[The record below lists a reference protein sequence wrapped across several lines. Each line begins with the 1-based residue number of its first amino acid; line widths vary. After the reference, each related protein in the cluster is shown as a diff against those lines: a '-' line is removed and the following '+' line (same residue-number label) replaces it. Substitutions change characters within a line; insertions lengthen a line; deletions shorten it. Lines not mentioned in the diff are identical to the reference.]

1 MLATR
6 FLSSR
11 LGSLVAWFSIECVGS
26 PCYNWSRVYS
36 DSRRILGLE
45 SIELARK
52 AVDIAS
58 DKLASNILLLDIRPV
73 SILADYFVI
82 STATSERQT
91 KAIVD
96 DLLQELHKDG
106 IDPLHQEGTS
116 DSGWVLIDFGPVIVH
131 IFSPEERAYYAIEKL
146 WKDAVTVLHLM

>member
-1 MLATR
+1 M
-6 FLSSR
+6 
-11 LGSLVAWFSIECVGS
+11 
-26 PCYNWSRVYS
+26 
-36 DSRRILGLE
+36 
-45 SIELARK
+45 
-52 AVDIAS
+52 
-58 DKLASNILLLDIRPV
+58 

-106 IDPLHQEGTS
+106 IDPLHQEGAT
-116 DSGWVLIDFGPVIVH
+116 DSGWVLIDYGAVIVH
-131 IFSPEERAYYAIEKL
+131 IFSPDERAYYGIEKL